1 MSTAVDG
8 KVNNVMIHDDLQWHR
23 ENAEKMYRAQRH
35 QSDALTSQQ
44 ELEVNMKACN
54 HMALFLQ
61 WAIDNDLMSENVDA
75 VLVKKVADGDMKS
88 HTYLVKHLNG
98 QLTDEMFAAGMD
110 AFMSYYYG
118 DLFFDDYT
126 DVCVN
131 EKRPLYSFISD
142 EAQYSSLAGRISEAF
157 SEFFSDINEEE

>member
-1 MSTAVDG
+1 MSIVVDG
-8 KVNNVMIHDDLQWHR
+8 KVNDIMVYDDLQWHR

-75 VLVKKVADGDMKS
+75 V
-88 HTYLVKHLNG
+88 LVKHLNG